1 MKTSITLFFQLS
13 LTIAFL
19 VYASNVNAQKP
30 IQLKLGVSD
39 TSLSDIENIGN
50 TTYFRVRKAPYMQLW
65 KTDGS
70 QVGTVLV
77 KDSFVGDINNLVA
90 LNGLLYFLGKNT
102 NGNPCIYKS
111 NGTRLGTTI
120 VKSFTTDS
128 AKLFGLSIINNI
140 GYFSYSYAN
149 PTYNGIWKTDGTDAG
164 TIEIKSG
171 VICRKGFNN
180 QAFLPAGSSIVFWAH
195 KPVGTYGALWRT
207 DGTNAGTFMLKD
219 SITFYAID
227 LIGGY
232 VNTSSC
238 AILTFTAGLGGASN
252 LYRTDGSLAGTYF
265 LRGGS
270 VNNLTLFN
278 NNAYY
283 TSGAIYKSL
292 GKTDGATYGAVLGLT
307 NIGNSLGVANNQFY
321 LGGKDNNDWEP
332 YISDGTPGN
341 TLLLKNIRMGTEAG
355 GSDPRYFTSVGNT
368 MYFVA
373 NDYVYGNQ
381 IYKSNGTSAGTV
393 LAYALADSIPGFS
406 TKGLTAGAGFLLFV
420 DKGNN
425 LFTIGT
431 SGTSGL
437 NALKNDSHFFQV
449 FPNPSTGRLFLNYA
463 GPEQTEI
470 QVFNMVG
477 QEVFKQNDT
486 QELDLSFLP
495 KGLYTLSV
503 TNESNCYSQRIVLQ

>member
-1 MKTSITLFFQLS
+1 MKTSFTQLIQLS
-13 LTIAFL
+13 FTIAFL
-19 VYASNVNAQKP
+19 VCASNVYAQKP

-39 TSLSDIENIGN
+39 TTLLDIENIGN
-50 TTYFRVRKAPYMQLW
+50 ATYFKVRKGPYSQLW

-70 QVGTVLV
+70 QTGTVLV

-90 LNGLLYFLGKNT
+90 LNGVLYFLGKNT

-111 NGTRLGTTI
+111 NGTRLGTSV

-128 AKLFGLSIINNI
+128 AKLFGLSIINNV

-164 TIEIKSG
+164 TVEIKSG

-180 QAFLPAGSSIVFWAH
+180 QGFLPAGSSIIFWAH

-207 DGTNAGTFMLKD
+207 DGTNAGTFILKD

-227 LIGGY
+227 FMGGY
-232 VNTSSC
+232 VNTTSC
-238 AILTFTAGLGGASN
+238 AIVTFTAGLGGASN

-270 VNNLTLFN
+270 INNLTLFN

-283 TSGAIYKSL
+283 TSGSIYKSL

-341 TLLLKNIRMGTEAG
+341 TLLLKNIRLGSEAG
-355 GSDPRYFTSVGNT
+355 GSDPRYYTAVGNT

-373 NDYVYGNQ
+373 NDYMYNNQ

-406 TKGLTAGAGFLLFV
+406 TKGLTSGAGFLLFV
-420 DKGNN
+420 DKGNT
-425 LFTIGT
+425 LYTLGT
-431 SGTSGL
+431 SGTSGSKFL
-437 NALKNDSHFFQV
+437 YNDNHFFQV
-449 FPNPSTGRLFLNYA
+449 FPNPSTGMLFLTY
-463 GPEQTEI
+463 PTSEQTEI
-470 QVFNMVG
+470 LVLNSLG
-477 QEVFKQNDT
+477 QEVFKQNNA
-486 QELDLSFLP
+486 QELNLSFLP
-495 KGLYTLSV
+495 KGIYTLSI
-503 TNESNCYSQRIVLQ
+503 TSESNTYSQRIILQ